1 MITVRQFDD
10 TQSLRAFI
18 RFPFELYKGDPNWV
32 PPLRKDLYQTLRGV
46 NNPLLANG
54 PHTFFMAY
62 KDGKPA
68 ARLMA
73 GINETLNAAKEKREG
88 YISLFECMEDYDAA
102 KAILDAAAEWLRER
116 GMTRM
121 EGPISPTNGDDSR
134 GLLIQGFDGP
144 PVLMNVYNPA
154 YYPEFFDRY
163 GFQKDFDLL
172 AYFLDASEL
181 PVERFERV
189 VEYAMRKY
197 HFHVDRMDL
206 KNIEPDLKDIKR
218 ILDVAMPDSWQHL
231 TPPSME
237 DIRKEFMQL
246 KKVADPDLLYI
257 ARTDDGEP
265 IGFVTALPDYN
276 QVLIHLNGRLGPI
289 GALRYLYYRRRIRG
303 ARILM
308 QFVVP
313 QYRNKAVNS
322 AIFAKLM
329 VEGRRKRYLWGEA
342 STIAEMNTM
351 SRRSVEGAGGKLY
364 RLYRLY
370 YKEI

>member
-1 MITVRQFDD
+1 M
-10 TQSLRAFI
+10 LR
-18 RFPFELYKGDPNWV
+18 
-32 PPLRKDLYQTLRGV
+32 TLKGV
-46 NNPLLANG
+46 NNALFANG

-62 KDGKPA
+62 RDGKPA

-73 GINETLNAAKEKREG
+73 GINETLNKAKGKKEG
-88 YISLFECMEDYDAA
+88 YISLFECVEDYEAA
-102 KAILDAAAEWLRER
+102 EAILDAAADWLKAR
-116 GMTRM
+116 GMERM
-121 EGPISPTNGDDSR
+121 AGPISPTNGDDSR

-144 PVLMNVYNPA
+144 PVLMNVYNPP
-154 YYPEFFDRY
+154 YYPAYFDRY

-172 AYFLDASEL
+172 AYYLDASAL
-181 PVERFERV
+181 PIERFSRV
-189 VEYAMRKY
+189 VEYAMGKY

-206 KNIEPDLKDIKR
+206 TNIEPDLKAIKH
-218 ILDVAMPDSWQHL
+218 ILDRAMPDSWQHL

-237 DIRKEFMQL
+237 DIRKEFGQL

-257 ARTDDGEP
+257 ARSTSGEP

-276 QVLIHLNGRLGPI
+276 QVLIHLNGRLGLV
-289 GALRYLYYRRRIRG
+289 GMLKYLYYRRRIQG

-308 QFVVP
+308 QFVIP
-313 QYRNKAVNS
+313 EYRNKAVNG

-329 VEGRRKRYLWGEA
+329 AEGRRKQYRWGEA

-364 RLYRLY
+364 RLYRMY
-370 YKEI
+370 QKQI